1 MIDPLYE
8 LIELPRKDRAAKGIE
23 YTPQEIRYQPKVW
36 MKNFSILK
44 SREDEIRSFVESAIL
59 RKKHVRVILSG
70 AGTSNF
76 IGLSVENLL
85 RKRWQVDVETRAS
98 TDIVTNWDSIFLK
111 DRDTV
116 LISFSRSGN
125 SPESV
130 GALILAN
137 KFLERISHIIITCN
151 KQGKLAGM
159 AGGDNILLLLSPE
172 EANDRGLAMTASFTT
187 MVSAAQF
194 LAYIQEIEQYKVIIK
209 SLSEATERLFR
220 KYSGL
225 VKEISNLDFKRAFFL
240 GSGAL
245 HGCAVESSLKLQEMT
260 AGRIIC
266 KSDSFMGFRH
276 GPEVAVNDESIVVFY
291 VSTDPFVRRYEMD
304 LIEDIYRKDLGMVKV
319 AVCNQSDKKLA
330 KYVDHIIEF
339 DSQGKFEIPDLC
351 RPVMDVTVA
360 QMLALFKS
368 LNLGLKPDN
377 PSESGVITRIVKG
390 VKIYDYEKFRK
401 KGTFEV
407 IVE

>member
-1 MIDPLYE
+1 
-8 LIELPRKDRAAKGIE
+8 
-23 YTPQEIRYQPKVW
+23 
-36 MKNFSILK
+36 
-44 SREDEIRSFVESAIL
+44 
-59 RKKHVRVILSG
+59 
-70 AGTSNF
+70 
-76 IGLSVENLL
+76 
-85 RKRWQVDVETRAS
+85 
-98 TDIVTNWDSIFLK
+98 
-111 DRDTV
+111 
-116 LISFSRSGN
+116 
-125 SPESV
+125 
-130 GALILAN
+130 LAN

-159 AGGDNILLLLSPE
+159 AGGDNILLLQSPE

-187 MVSAAQF
+187 MVSTAQF

-209 SLSEATERLFR
+209 SLSEATERLLR
-220 KYSGL
+220 EYSGL

-245 HGCAVESSLKLQEMT
+245 YGCAVESSLKLHEIT